1 MRKFFLVSSSAHLPI
16 SGDWTSEPR
25 SQKSFFLARKEKD
38 GATPGTERIAPRS
51 PELQNTGCV
60 ASSRTRGI
68 ASSLRFRRRNDPV
81 VPWKHASPR
90 RIARIRVP
98 GDPALSKE
106 PTGSSPKR
114 ASGLATRIYQPSS
127 SRQTSMA
134 SFLAF
139 QEGAPVSS
147 FLWLMGFYAGSQA
160 FPEPILRNK
169 VASGTLGAGW
179 NPRYRLPHVLPA
191 PWPSLGPQA
200 GIEKG
205 TKRVYLPLQYSGMY
219 HGPIY
224 SSFSSKKKKFRIS
237 PGPGEQIGVG
247 KRERGAT
254 SPPPLLFPDHPS
266 LPSPSPRPNILHPP
280 ASSRGGSIPVIRDV
294 AKKTEKPRYE
304 MPALRFKTCRLL
316 SGNVRNR
323 ELTIIQ
329 RRILRRLRNNKR
341 SIKKKIYTRKNR
353 NSYIQSQ
360 TTRKLPLFHGDLP
373 ITEMHRGTERASY
386 IPFPLNPETRSD
398 VIPVRLHFRETIP
411 QARQLISHRR
421 VCVNNEMVK
430 INHLKLSH
438 GDIISFQEN
447 NARIRGEE
455 IRRSFYIEISV
466 RMWRRIKCF
475 HLIKT
480 KRGCRLLL
488 KKSRFLKQLRSY
500 MQEED
505 LKRTKKFGSE
515 KVCLASSFAE
525 HNRMKRNL
533 YFFKSLFLWNEKNRN
548 LPTQTRSPIVYNS
561 FLYRYSNSTY
571 CSAFP
576 YQKKK
581 TMKRRIKRIELPTH
595 YSEVN
600 HRTLKA
606 VVSYGPN
613 IGHIPHD
620 IRLKDPNLP
629 LRSGNGRGQNI

>member
-1 MRKFFLVSSSAHLPI
+1 
-16 SGDWTSEPR
+16 
-25 SQKSFFLARKEKD
+25 
-38 GATPGTERIAPRS
+38 
-51 PELQNTGCV
+51 
-60 ASSRTRGI
+60 
-68 ASSLRFRRRNDPV
+68 
-81 VPWKHASPR
+81 
-90 RIARIRVP
+90 
-98 GDPALSKE
+98 
-106 PTGSSPKR
+106 
-114 ASGLATRIYQPSS
+114 
-127 SRQTSMA
+127 
-134 SFLAF
+134 
-139 QEGAPVSS
+139 
-147 FLWLMGFYAGSQA
+147 
-160 FPEPILRNK
+160 
-169 VASGTLGAGW
+169 
-179 NPRYRLPHVLPA
+179 
-191 PWPSLGPQA
+191 
-200 GIEKG
+200 
-205 TKRVYLPLQYSGMY
+205 
-219 HGPIY
+219 
-224 SSFSSKKKKFRIS
+224 
-237 PGPGEQIGVG
+237 
-247 KRERGAT
+247 
-254 SPPPLLFPDHPS
+254 
-266 LPSPSPRPNILHPP
+266 
-280 ASSRGGSIPVIRDV
+280 
-294 AKKTEKPRYE
+294 

-329 RRILRRLRNNKR
+329 RRILRRLRNKKR
-341 SIKKKIYTRKNR
+341 SIKRKIYPRENL

-398 VIPVRLHFRETIP
+398 VIPVRLHFRETLP

-430 INHLKLSH
+430 ISHLKLSH

-466 RMWRRIKCF
+466 EKIIGKFLDRPVRRWRRTKTEWF
-475 HLIKT
+475 HLLKT

-488 KKSRFLKQLRSY
+488 KSRFLQRLRSY
-500 MQEED
+500 MRKED
-505 LKRTKKFGSE
+505 LEKTKKFGSE
-515 KVCLASSFAE
+515 KVCLGSSFAE

-533 YFFKSLFLWNEKNRN
+533 YHFKSLFLSKRRNEKNRN
-548 LPTQTRSPIVYNS
+548 LPTRTRSPIVYNS
-561 FLYRYSNSTY
+561 YLYRYSNSTY
-571 CSAFP
+571 CSASPHQF
-576 YQKKK
+576 

-606 VVSYGPN
+606 VVSYVPN